1 MPTNDDDNINVDQ
14 LPTNDDNIN
23 VDQLPTND
31 DDNVNDENDD
41 DNVNDKNDDDII
53 NVDQVPTNDDNVNDD
68 NDDGDNDDDDGDNDD
83 DDDDNDDDYDD
94 DNEETESCSEAEWNS
109 TGYEPAVN
117 HEDRNSFFDIVKDEL
132 SLELYSK
139 FIEFC
144 KSINKCRLKFHMT
157 QNAIS
162 SVHEAHKNMFE
173 LDSKNQKL
181 QNFMTKFVNSIYLQK
196 KFSENLPT
204 YVKSEELKLTSN
216 FKMLNVNFN

>member
-1 MPTNDDDNINVDQ
+1 
-14 LPTNDDNIN
+14 
-23 VDQLPTND
+23 
-31 DDNVNDENDD
+31 
-41 DNVNDKNDDDII
+41 
-53 NVDQVPTNDDNVNDD
+53 
-68 NDDGDNDDDDGDNDD
+68 
-83 DDDDNDDDYDD
+83 
-94 DNEETESCSEAEWNS
+94 
-109 TGYEPAVN
+109 
-117 HEDRNSFFDIVKDEL
+117 
-132 SLELYSK
+132 
-139 FIEFC
+139 
-144 KSINKCRLKFHMT
+144 MT